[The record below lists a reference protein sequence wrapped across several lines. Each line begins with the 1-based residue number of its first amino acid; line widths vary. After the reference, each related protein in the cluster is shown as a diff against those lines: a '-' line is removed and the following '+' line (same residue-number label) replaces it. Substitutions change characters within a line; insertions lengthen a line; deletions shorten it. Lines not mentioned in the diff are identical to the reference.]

1 MSVLDDLER
10 LDKAAT
16 PGEWKY
22 GNVFKDKCYANG
34 ELVFQE
40 RDGWNAKQDDRDLIA
55 ASRNAL
61 PALLRL
67 ARAAEQ
73 SVKDLNYSSGS
84 TIEDDACCAR
94 DSLSAALRDLGVEV

>member
-10 LDKAAT
+10 LEKAAT
-16 PGEWKY
+16 PGKWKY

-67 ARAAEQ
+67 ARAAAMHLSDELGDYGP
-73 SVKDLNYSSGS
+73 V
-84 TIEDDACCAR
+84 DDMR
-94 DSLSAALRDLGVEV
+94 EALRELGVEV